1 MPAFFALLPV
11 RDEADIIGQCLDHAL
26 RWADEIYVFDT
37 GSVDNA
43 WEIVQEF
50 ASRDKRVVP
59 MRKRNG
65 VLLRGASARIHVPCR
80 TTKDARRRLVFA
92 H

>member
-1 MPAFFALLPV
+1 MPAFFSLLPV

-26 RWADEIYVFDT
+26 RWADEVYVFDT
-37 GSVDNA
+37 GSVDNT
-43 WEIVQEF
+43 WEIVRDF

-59 MRKRNG
+59 MRKES
-65 VLLRGASARIHVPCR
+65 VFFSEARLHVSCR
-80 TTKDARRRLVFA
+80 TTKDARGRLVFA

>member
-59 MRKRNG
+59 MRKERCF
-65 VLLRGASARIHVPCR
+65 SQ
-80 TTKDARRRLVFA
+80 RRVYGDTCFMSHDRRCVGRLVFA